1 MLWKR
6 ICKEVSVMIF
16 ESKAFNL
23 FDETT
28 STIPNMMR
36 TDIQEKDGNYLLE
49 IEIPGFSR
57 EDVTAELVDGTL
69 TIIASKPETLEKED
83 TRIHYILKER
93 IATSCKRSFFVG
105 NKIKQEDITAAYKD
119 GVLSI
124 IITNPQ
130 KSVDREEI
138 KLIPIQ

>member
-1 MLWKR
+1 MVK
-6 ICKEVSVMIF
+6 CKEVDAMLF
-16 ESKAFNL
+16 ENQTFNL
-23 FDETT
+23 FDKT
-28 STIPNMMR
+28 STTIPNMMR

-69 TIIASKPETLEKED
+69 TIIASKPETLEKDD
-83 TRIHYILKER
+83 TKIHYILKER
-93 IATSCKRSFFVG
+93 LATSCKRSFFVG

-130 KSVDREEI
+130 KAVDKENI